1 MSEFKAS
8 YSDNDIKSNVDGGRL
23 PQADTRLRYRIVQA
37 LDRQAAALEAIVGL
51 LEKMAAP
58 PMQIPSLTET
68 LTDPGVLSAGGFVAD
83 SPIARRPRGKPG
95 KAPES
100 ADASELE

>member
-1 MSEFKAS
+1 VTEFKVS

-58 PMQIPSLTET
+58 PMQ
-68 LTDPGVLSAGGFVAD
+68 TDWSEDAKESEVSVLLKPED
-83 SPIARRPRGKPG
+83 LKPRKRRG
-95 KAPES
+95 APTES